1 MKKVIAIITVIFL
14 GLTLGAAAAGL
25 EQLEKSPNEPV
36 DTSYEPVDTSWIPS
50 DFNGYSKDS
59 NIAWRW
65 AKDKEVD
72 CDYGSCWGIMILAKD
87 GCSSMY
93 AEINIFDKNEIQIDW
108 TNESTSIIQPM
119 QKVLLSFSESND
131 SAQFAQIA
139 ELNCH

>member
-65 AKDKEVD
+65 AKGKEFD
-72 CDYGSCWGIMILAKD
+72 CDYGSCWGIMILTKD

-93 AEINIFDKNEIQIDW
+93 AEINIFDKNDIQIDW

-119 QKVLLSFSESND
+119 QKVLLSFSTFND
-131 SAQFAQIA
+131 SAQSASIA
-139 ELNCH
+139 EFNCR